1 MNQMVKGETKVGV
14 ETVTDTALTY
24 QLLSQYT
31 AFIAISDEVRVNPND
46 RSVSVQVPVEMPEG
60 ISYQGIFGDVE
71 VEATYE
77 FEDIPSGPLDEFDIT
92 LISPNMV
99 AEEEE
104 RWDMDE
110 QMLDNAEYTM
120 ISESAPAPSR
130 TPDIEADITKAESK
144 DNRLQIVSV
153 TGLNQDAI
161 ARLTQH
167 LQSIQ
172 LSPGVSGNLVFEFYI
187 SKSRVQQ
194 LTIDEKASSVQDQDV
209 TEAIR
214 RSLLT
219 WHPPQSTVDQV
230 RLVIGIQV

>member
-1 MNQMVKGETKVGV
+1 MVKGETKVGV

-24 QLLSQYT
+24 QLLCQYT
-31 AFIAISDEVRVNPND
+31 AFIAVSDEVRVNPND

-77 FEDIPSGPLDEFDIT
+77 FEESPSEPPDEFDIT
-92 LISPNMV
+92 LIDPGMV

-104 RWDMDE
+104 RWDRDE
-110 QMLDNAEYTM
+110 QMLDDAEYTL
-120 ISESAPAPSR
+120 IFESRSAQSR
-130 TPDIEADITKAESK
+130 TPEIEADVTKAESK
-144 DNRLQIVSV
+144 DNRLQIVSA
-153 TGLNQDAI
+153 TGLNKDAI

-172 LSPGVSGNLVFEFYI
+172 LPPGVKGNLVFEFYI
-187 SKSRVQQ
+187 SQGPVRQ
-194 LTIDEKASSVQDQDV
+194 LIFDQEASSVNDQDV

-219 WHPPQSTVDQV
+219 WHPPQATVDKV
-230 RLVIGIQV
+230 RLVIGIQS